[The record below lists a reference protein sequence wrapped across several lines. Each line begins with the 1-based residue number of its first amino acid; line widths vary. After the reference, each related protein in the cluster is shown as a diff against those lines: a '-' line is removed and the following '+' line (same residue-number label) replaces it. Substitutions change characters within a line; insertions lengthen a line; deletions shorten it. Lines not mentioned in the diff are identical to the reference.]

1 MSLVRLQV
9 LVVANPANTNAL
21 ILKENAPKVK
31 DENITCM
38 TRLDH
43 NRALGQVSPPYSLFL
58 KIVQYIKWETLGR
71 CKRDA
76 EPGQP
81 APPASLAVWLQP
93 AALIDWLGHLQG
105 AAADELKVKFVSG
118 H

>member
-9 LVVANPANTNAL
+9 IVVANPANTNAL

-58 KIVQYIKWETLGR
+58 KSSKV
-71 CKRDA
+71 
-76 EPGQP
+76 
-81 APPASLAVWLQP
+81 PASIHQVGDSGPLQERRWARSARSP
-93 AALIDWLGHLQG
+93 SIPGCV
-105 AAADELKVKFVSG
+105 AAAGCFD
-118 H
+118 